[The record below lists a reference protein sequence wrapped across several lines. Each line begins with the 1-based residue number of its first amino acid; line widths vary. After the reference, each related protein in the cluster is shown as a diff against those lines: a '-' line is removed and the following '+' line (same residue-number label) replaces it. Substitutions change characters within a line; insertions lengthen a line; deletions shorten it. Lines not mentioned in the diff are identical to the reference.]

1 MIDAFDGLDLISSSL
16 VSYEGTTYALVK
28 IAHERYLAVL
38 GGKPDDC
45 WQGERLPRGK
55 ANLIICPLNSFN
67 AQLLRNKLP
76 WLQSKL
82 LGLQTS
88 AGLGDRL
95 GLATPGHVRAMRH
108 FEGQIMPIFP
118 QQSIREMARTV
129 RTPQEVM
136 DDAMWGIFQENWRG
150 GFGADADHLKT
161 EADIKSCFQAG
172 YTFFTIDPGDYVD
185 NRAET
190 MDLSTLREM
199 AGLLPKDMQ
208 VGATGLLGQT
218 LDIETYHLHFTEE
231 ILLRAMVKYGRAVA
245 HVARL
250 FFYLSKLAVGRPF
263 ELEVSVDETDQ
274 PTSLHEHAFIA
285 NELKRLGVHWVSLA
299 PRYVGRFEK
308 GVDYIGSLA
317 AFEKDVKGHAALAR
331 HFGPYKLSLHSG
343 SDKYSIYSLAMQ
355 ATQGMVHLKTA
366 GTSYL
371 TALLTIAGIDTD
383 FLQNIFS
390 FACSHY
396 NEDRLTYHVSA
407 DLAKVPQPDRVTD
420 WHALIDQFDA
430 RQIFHVTFGSVMTA
444 RDAYGELIFRPRL
457 MKLLQENP
465 DCYARDLEAHFIRH
479 LAPFS
484 SSRSRE
490 HFD

>member
-1 MIDAFDGLDLISSSL
+1 MSDAFDGLDIIGSSL
-16 VSYEGTTYALVK
+16 VCFEGTTYALAK
-28 IAHERYLAVL
+28 IAHERRLAVL
-38 GGKPDDC
+38 EVRPDSR
-45 WQGERLPRGK
+45 WQGEHVPQGK
-55 ANLIICPLNSFN
+55 ATLSICPLNSTN
-67 AQLLRNKLP
+67 AQLLREKLP
-76 WLQSKL
+76 WLQPKL

-95 GLATPGHVRAMRH
+95 GLATVGHVRAMRH

-136 DDAMWGIFQENWRG
+136 DDAMCGIFQENWQG

-161 EADIKSCFQAG
+161 EDDLDACFQAG
-172 YTFFTIDPGDYVD
+172 YTFFTIDPGEHVD

-190 MDLSTLREM
+190 ADSTTLRELV
-199 AGLLPKDMQ
+199 AQLPDDMQ
-208 VGATGLLGQT
+208 VAATGLLGQT

-231 ILLRAMVKYGRAVA
+231 ILLRAMAKYGQAVI
-245 HVARL
+245 HVAGL
-250 FFYLSKLAVGRPF
+250 FNYLSKLATNRPF
-263 ELEVSVDETDQ
+263 ELEISVDETDQ
-274 PTSLHEHAFIA
+274 PTSKHEHAYIA
-285 NELKRLGVHWVSLA
+285 HELKRLGVRWVSLA

-317 AFEKDVKGHAALAR
+317 AFEKDVAGHAALAR
-331 HFGPYKLSLHSG
+331 YFGPYKLSLHSG
-343 SDKYSIYSLAMQ
+343 SDKYSIYPLAMQ

-371 TALLTIAGIDTD
+371 TALHTIAGIDAD
-383 FLQNIFS
+383 FMQNIFS
-390 FACSHY
+390 FARSRY

-407 DLAKVPQPDRVTD
+407 DLAKVPQPDQVTD

-430 RQIFHVTFGSVMTA
+430 RQVFHVTFGSVMTA
-444 RDAYGELIFRPRL
+444 RDANGKLIFRPHL
-457 MKLLQENP
+457 MSLLQENLE
-465 DCYARDLEAHFIRH
+465 CYTRDLEAHFIKH

-484 SSRSRE
+484 NQERKR
-490 HFD
+490 